1 MKPKVLMLLCAASI
15 GLCIVMGVQNFKL
28 SKYYSA
34 AERLLDQLEED
45 YGWIDGQGGDEAA
58 EYYTAKSQLIDAS
71 RN

>member
-1 MKPKVLMLLCAASI
+1 MKKLLILLSAVSV
-15 GLCIVMGVQNFKL
+15 GLCIIMGVQNFKL

-34 AERLLDQLEED
+34 AENLLDQLEVD

-58 EYYTAKSQLIDAS
+58 EYYAAKSQLIDTS

>member
-1 MKPKVLMLLCAASI
+1 MKKVLILLSAVSV
-15 GLCIVMGVQNFKL
+15 GLCIIMGVQNFKL

-34 AERLLDQLEED
+34 TEALLDQLEVD

-58 EYYTAKSQLIDAS
+58 EYYAAKSQLIDAS

>member
-1 MKPKVLMLLCAASI
+1 MKTKLLMLLSAASI

-34 AERLLDQLEED
+34 AETLLDQLEED
-45 YGWIDGQGGDEAA
+45 YGWIDGQGGDEVA
-58 EYYTAKSQLIDAS
+58 EYYTAKSQLIDAG

>member
-1 MKPKVLMLLCAASI
+1 MKTKLLMLLSAASV

-28 SKYYSA
+28 SKYYST
-34 AERLLDQLEED
+34 AEALLDQLEED

-58 EYYTAKSQLIDAS
+58 EYYAAKSQLIDAG